1 MSSKLYL
8 LSLVLLACAPAASA
22 AETTGLAAVES
33 AHCMACHEVRRM
45 RVGPPFEAISRR
57 FAGQRG
63 AEEYLAHTIRSGGRG
78 RWGAVPMPAQPQV
91 TPEQAVVIA
100 KWILSLSRAG
110 SAADAQ

>member
-8 LSLVLLACAPAASA
+8 LPLALLVCASAAPAAQ
-22 AETTGLAAVES
+22 TTGFAAVES
-33 AHCMACHEVRRM
+33 ARCLACHEVRRM

-91 TPEQAVVIA
+91 TPGQAAVIA
-100 KWILSLSRAG
+100 KWILSLSKDG
-110 SAADAQ
+110 SATGAQ